1 MIVIHV
7 DKTLR
12 YSIVLRNMKNW
23 KLMFAKCAKMKSR
36 EINGIV

>member
-12 YSIVLRNMKNW
+12 YWIVLRNMKNW
-23 KLMFAKCAKMKSR
+23 KLMFAKCAKMKSM